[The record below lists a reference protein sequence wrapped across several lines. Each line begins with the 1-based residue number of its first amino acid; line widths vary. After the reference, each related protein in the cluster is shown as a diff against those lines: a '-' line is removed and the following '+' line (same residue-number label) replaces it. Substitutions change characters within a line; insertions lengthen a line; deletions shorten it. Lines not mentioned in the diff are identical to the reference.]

1 MREAL
6 PVLRARHG
14 LRDDA
19 AGTWLGG
26 SSMGGLVTL
35 QIASMWPEV
44 FGGLLVLSPSVW
56 WNRRAV
62 LRTIRHPGLLGE
74 LFGRSRGLP
83 SSTRVWL
90 SIGTAEGDAAVSDA
104 RRLRDTIVAMRRGDQ
119 SRLRYVEYSGGTHSE
134 AAWAAQLPDALIFLN
149 LVNKVHPVHRVNV
162 LTDPSVD

>member
-1 MREAL
+1 
-6 PVLRARHG
+6 
-14 LRDDA
+14 
-19 AGTWLGG
+19 
-26 SSMGGLVTL
+26 MGGLVTL